1 MTDWLEWHRGYDD
14 PVSALS
20 QRLSIVQDYADAA
33 LRAMGAG
40 PTRVL
45 SLCAGDGRDIVPVL
59 AASERRE
66 QTRSV
71 LVEAEPFL
79 VARAR
84 ERADRAGLEHMDVR
98 HGDAGDPASFADFT
112 PVDLLLVCGV
122 FGNIDD
128 NDLVRT
134 ITHLPRLLVAGGQVI
149 WTRGASEPDR
159 RPQVRDLFVEAG
171 FQELRYDGA
180 PARHGVSLAR
190 LVHQESEQSQKLPA
204 RLFSF
209 LR

>member
-1 MTDWLEWHRGYDD
+1 MTDWLEWHRAYDD
-14 PVSALS
+14 PASSLS

-33 LRAMGAG
+33 LRAIGAG

-66 QTRSV
+66 QTRLV
-71 LVEAEPFL
+71 LVEAEPDL
-79 VARAR
+79 VAKARKRA
-84 ERADRAGLEHMDVR
+84 ERAGLEHVDVR
-98 HGDAGDPASFADFT
+98 QGDAGDPASFTDFT

-122 FGNIDD
+122 FGNVDD
-128 NDLVRT
+128 DDLART
-134 ITHLPRLLVAGGQVI
+134 IAHLPRLLVADGQVI
-149 WTRGASEPDR
+149 WTRGASEPDQR
-159 RPQVRDLFVEAG
+159 SQVRNLFVETG

-180 PARHGVSLAR
+180 PARHGVGLAR
-190 LVHQESEQSQKLPA
+190 LARGETGRPQKLPV

-209 LR
+209 IR